1 MSNCKQRYHVVRYI
15 CCLLLITNN
24 HTWQCYESNY
34 CLFSFTTMLCA
45 QVCCWLLCSYGVLFE
60 VSIVGQKQLSPH
72 NAQFQPNHTIVVTKH
87 FRTLTSSFTEIHE
100 LGKYQFSKEKFPHS
114 FSLLLSVSFF
124 YPRHREG
131 GARCVLCA
139 RDIRHGDVLPH
150 LELRDHWMAYNTSA
164 SALYR
169 CVAPRMQSRD
179 WFAHWLIHMSADREV
194 SW

>member
-124 YPRHREG
+124 YPRHRGRG
-131 GARCVLCA
+131 GRDVCCA
-139 RDIRHGDVLPH
+139 REISGTAMSFRTWNCATTEWPTILLLLRCTAASRHECSHVTG
-150 LELRDHWMAYNTSA
+150 LR
-164 SALYR
+164 
-169 CVAPRMQSRD
+169 
-179 WFAHWLIHMSADREV
+179 IG
-194 SW
+194 